1 MGSFALASPAVISLQ
16 GARRALDETRS
27 FLRQR
32 LTLTQLV
39 VLAPRLALHAVP
51 SSSAAELRMQSTH
64 PSASGSSVRSIRPGH
79 TVGELWPAYSAELTA
94 NDGVVLGSLLLFCD
108 DRDGCDATSRRTAS
122 ALAGQLEAALRR
134 AGTRESARQR
144 TSVSPAAGL
153 LVRASRGP
161 LRLVI
166 TAAPRREA

>member
-51 SSSAAELRMQSTH
+51 SSSAAELRMQSTP
-64 PSASGSSVRSIRPGH
+64 PSASGSRVRSIRPGR
-79 TVGELWPAYSAELTA
+79 TGSELWPAFSAELTA

-108 DRDGCDATSRRTAS
+108 DRDGFDATSTRTAS
-122 ALAGQLEAALRR
+122 ALAGQLQVALRR

-144 TSVSPAAGL
+144 RPVSPAAGPSD
-153 LVRASRGP
+153 RASRRR

-166 TAAPRREA
+166 TPAARRGT